1 MRAASNENVQYQANE
16 DLSYQD
22 RQGIL
27 ARFLSKADGFI
38 SGSKRG
44 VRSVG
49 HSSRRLLWVEGLL
62 SNASESFV
70 GNFIT
75 PFALAFGATNSQVG
89 ALTSATNAAS
99 ALGLLP
105 GAKLDQRYGGR
116 KWIFLLC
123 TGFLGRLLLLA
134 LVLLPF
140 LSSSSAVVYGV
151 IAVVVARGFLNQFCY
166 PAWSGLVGDLVPE
179 EIRGRYFGSR
189 NIAVGLAALICNPI
203 AGQVI
208 LMGGVYGYQI
218 SFGLALLFGF
228 IATLA
233 FSRIK
238 EPPRKQSVTRPHN
251 RPLKCLS
258 PHTSIWH
265 SPRFLSFTAL
275 AFLWH
280 LSLQSAGPFFAVY
293 QLRNLGGTVA
303 HIGILSSV
311 GAIASMAGQRIWGNQ
326 NDRRSPSWVMAATG
340 LFIPVIPALWAV
352 VPSWW
357 YLPFIEVISSFLWA
371 GYWLANFNL
380 LLELSP
386 DDQTPHFVAV
396 YQSVVSIASFVGP
409 VLGGILVNM
418 ITIKGLFWFS
428 AGGRMVVSLLFIVLV
443 VRFKSKEPT

>member
-1 MRAASNENVQYQANE
+1 MRAVSSEDVQYRANE
-16 DLSYQD
+16 DCHSFLRRLLS
-22 RQGIL
+22 R
-27 ARFLSKADGFI
+27 ADSFM
-38 SGSKRG
+38 SGCQKG
-44 VRSVG
+44 TEPVG
-49 HSSRRLLWVEGLL
+49 HSSRRLLWIEGLF

-105 GAKLDQRYGGR
+105 GAKFDQRYGGR
-116 KWIFLLC
+116 KWVFLLC

-134 LVLLPF
+134 LVLLPLF
-140 LSSSSAVVYGV
+140 FSASMIVYGI

-179 EIRGRYFGSR
+179 DIRGRYFGSR
-189 NIAVGLAALICNPI
+189 NIGVGLAALICNPV

-208 LMGGVYGYQI
+208 LAGGIYGYQI
-218 SFGLALLFGF
+218 SFGLALLLGF
-228 IATLA
+228 IATVV

-238 EPPRKQSVTRPHN
+238 EPKRQQFSVQHKEQTP
-251 RPLKCLS
+251 KCTKPS
-258 PHTSIWH
+258 VSIWH

-280 LSLQSAGPFFAVY
+280 LSLQAAGPFFAVH
-293 QLRNLGGTVA
+293 QIRNLGGTVA
-303 HIGILSSV
+303 HIGILSSI
-311 GAIASMAGQRIWGNQ
+311 GAVASVAGHKIWGAQ
-326 NDRRSPSWVMAATG
+326 NDRRSASWVMAATG
-340 LFIPVIPALWAV
+340 LFIPVVPALWAV
-352 VPSWW
+352 VPNWW
-357 YLPFIEVISSFLWA
+357 YLPFVEVVSSFLWA
-371 GYWLANFNL
+371 GYWLSNFNL

-396 YQSVVSIASFVGP
+396 YQSVVSIASFIGP

-418 ITIKGLFWFS
+418 VTIKGLFWFS
-428 AGGRMVVSLLFIVLV
+428 AAGRMVVSLLFIVLV
-443 VRFKSKEPT
+443 ARSAADKKSL

>member
-1 MRAASNENVQYQANE
+1 MRAVSSEDVQYQASG
-16 DLSYQD
+16 DC
-22 RQGIL
+22 RG
-27 ARFLSKADGFI
+27 FLRRLFSKADNFM
-38 SGSKRG
+38 SGCEKG
-44 VRSVG
+44 TKSVG
-49 HSSRRLLWVEGLL
+49 HSSRRLLWVEGLF

-105 GAKLDQRYGGR
+105 GAKFDQRYGGR
-116 KWIFLLC
+116 KWVFLLC
-123 TGFLGRLLLLA
+123 TGLLGRLLLLA
-134 LVLLPF
+134 LVLLPLF
-140 LSSSSAVVYGV
+140 FNASMIVYGI

-189 NIAVGLAALICNPI
+189 NIAVGLAALVCNPI

-228 IATLA
+228 IATVT

-238 EPPRKQSVTRPHN
+238 EPKPQQPAVQHRERPHKS
-251 RPLKCLS
+251 LKS
-258 PHTSIWH
+258 HVSVWH

-280 LSLQSAGPFFAVY
+280 LSLQAAGPFFAVY
-293 QLRNLGGTVA
+293 QIKNLGGTVA
-303 HIGILSSV
+303 HIGVLSSV
-311 GAIASMAGQRIWGNQ
+311 GAVASMAGQRIWGAQ
-326 NDRRSPSWVMAATG
+326 NDRRSASWVMAATG

-371 GYWLANFNL
+371 GYWLSNFNL

-409 VLGGILVNM
+409 ILGGILVNM

-428 AGGRMVVSLLFIVLV
+428 AAGRMVVSLLFIVLV
-443 VRFKSKEPT
+443 ARFTTKEESR